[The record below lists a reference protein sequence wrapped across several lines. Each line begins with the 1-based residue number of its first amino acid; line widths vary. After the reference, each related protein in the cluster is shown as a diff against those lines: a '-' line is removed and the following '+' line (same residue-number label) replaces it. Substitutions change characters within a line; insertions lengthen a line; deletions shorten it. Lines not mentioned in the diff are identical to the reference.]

1 MQNRDI
7 GCGAVKSVPPNSW
20 EEVKYRYFQ
29 YYRYPI
35 YANFKKLFLVQD
47 ILLLSVGMQL
57 KAKKKRKKK
66 RPKRK
71 TQIHECEFKYRPLVL
86 CSIPA
91 AVLCNWGFLLGS
103 VQDIDSMSVGL
114 KCNLTE

>member
-57 KAKKKRKKK
+57 KAKKKKKEK
-66 RPKRK
+66 ETK
-71 TQIHECEFKYRPLVL
+71 TQNTDP
-86 CSIPA
+86 
-91 AVLCNWGFLLGS
+91 
-103 VQDIDSMSVGL
+103 
-114 KCNLTE
+114 

>member
-57 KAKKKRKKK
+57 KAKKKKERKRDQNAKH
-66 RPKRK
+66 R
-71 TQIHECEFKYRPLVL
+71 
-86 CSIPA
+86 
-91 AVLCNWGFLLGS
+91 
-103 VQDIDSMSVGL
+103 SMNV
-114 KCNLTE
+114 NLNIAP